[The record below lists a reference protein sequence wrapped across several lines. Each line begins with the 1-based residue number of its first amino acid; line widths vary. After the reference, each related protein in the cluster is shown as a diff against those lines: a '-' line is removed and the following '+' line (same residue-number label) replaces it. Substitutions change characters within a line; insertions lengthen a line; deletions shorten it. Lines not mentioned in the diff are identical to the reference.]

1 MKHPK
6 YLKELLEGSITVSEL
21 NDYNIREILKYIIK
35 VHGQGLRQQDVRFQ
49 ADYTSLHR
57 LEVKPKNTEPS
68 AYLDKNNS

>member
-1 MKHPK
+1 LKHPK

-21 NDYNIREILKYIIK
+21 NESTIRDILKYLVK

-57 LEVKPKNTEPS
+57 LKVNTKNTEPS
-68 AYLDKNNS
+68 VYLDKNNS